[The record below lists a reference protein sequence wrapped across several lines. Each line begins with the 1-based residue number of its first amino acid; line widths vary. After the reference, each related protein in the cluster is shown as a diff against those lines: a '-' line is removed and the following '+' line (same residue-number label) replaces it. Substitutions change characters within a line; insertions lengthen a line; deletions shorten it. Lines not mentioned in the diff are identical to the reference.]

1 MRAVKTAG
9 PTFVG
14 LVMVAVLVATTG
26 PSSGRMARAADEPGA
41 GERATPRPM
50 LEWSGYRI
58 PDTGKAAGGWIG
70 ARRWGRNGP
79 VLYRVDPAAS
89 GRPTTYKPGRWVEQL
104 LGKSPRS
111 SADRRTTARAAW
123 IVSKYGRVRLPAQSA
138 AVDAALLHLLAGG
151 RWSLSGDAGKRR
163 IRQSEESALVGSL
176 ARTMLDDSR
185 RRSGPYRIQVRQKGI
200 AIIGDAVRLGI
211 RVVVARN
218 GRPLPF
224 VPVRIQTPDGVL
236 QGDLTRADGRINLTY
251 PLPGAG
257 VTPIRVRVANVPE
270 TRLRLLSP
278 RRPMA
283 SRAAIAGKKRLLG
296 TQDVIY
302 VKARPRVEVTTGD
315 KRIAAGSKSKGRF
328 RLVASAEAWPRTA
341 TVTLHGPFKYSENA
355 RCGSRTTRTGHTRV
369 TGAGSYTMPRFTLR
383 KEGFYVWRVRVPGNR
398 VNLPA
403 SDCGGQFR
411 VVSD

>member
-1 MRAVKTAG
+1 MRAVRTAG
-9 PTFVG
+9 PAFVG
-14 LVMVAVLVATTG
+14 LAMVAVLVATTG
-26 PSSGRMARAADEPGA
+26 PSSGRVTPAPDQRASA
-41 GERATPRPM
+41 PRPT
-50 LEWSGYRI
+50 LEWSGYPI
-58 PDTGKAAGGWIG
+58 ADTGKAAGGWIG

-89 GRPTTYKPGRWVEQL
+89 DRTTSYKPGRFVHRL
-104 LGKSPRS
+104 KGKAPRS

-151 RWSLSGDAGKRR
+151 RWKLSGEAGKRR
-163 IRQSEESALVGSL
+163 IRQGEESALVGSL

-185 RRSGPYRIQVRQKGI
+185 RRSGPYKIQVRQKDV
-200 AIIGDAVRLGI
+200 AIIGDDVRLGV

-236 QGDLTRADGRINLTY
+236 KGDLTGADGRINLTY
-251 PLPGAG
+251 PLPSAG
-257 VTPIRVRVANVPE
+257 VTQIRVRVAKVPE

-278 RRPMA
+278 RRSAA
-283 SRAAIAGKKRLLG
+283 SRAVIAGKKRLLG
-296 TQDVIY
+296 TRDLIY
-302 VKARPRVEVTTGD
+302 VKARPRVIVTTGD

-328 RLVASAEAWPRTA
+328 RLVDAAEAWPRTA
-341 TVTLHGPFKYSENA
+341 TVTLHGPFTHSDNA
-355 RCGSRTTRTGHTRV
+355 RCGTRTTRTGHTRV
-369 TGAGSYTMPRFTLR
+369 TGVGDYAMPRFTLR
-383 KEGFYVWRVRVPGNR
+383 RKGYYVWQVQVPGNR

-403 SDCGGQFR
+403 ADCGGRFK
-411 VVSD
+411 VVKD